1 MKAFPDSKIERI
13 VEHYVSELGRTCGLQ
28 TADQE
33 DLRQEGYLAAITALA
48 SWDASKGAL
57 STYLSPH
64 VRGAM
69 TLWLSREGKRGMTAM
84 ASVPEYV
91 ELEHDTDE
99 QEGLTAESP
108 DNFLLS
114 EQVLMIVEDLPALQ
128 RALLSEY
135 YGLNERKPLTL
146 RELAAKRRVSL
157 AVMRTRV
164 DNALRMANKL
174 LLDRGVRV
182 WDV

>member
-1 MKAFPDSKIERI
+1 
-13 VEHYVSELGRTCGLQ
+13 
-28 TADQE
+28 
-33 DLRQEGYLAAITALA
+33 
-48 SWDASKGAL
+48 
-57 STYLSPH
+57 
-64 VRGAM
+64 
-69 TLWLSREGKRGMTAM
+69 MTAV
-84 ASVPEYV
+84 ASVPDIV

-108 DNFLLS
+108 EHWLLS
-114 EQVLMIVEDLPALQ
+114 EQILMIVDALPALQ

-135 YGLNERKPLTL
+135 YGLNEHKPLTL